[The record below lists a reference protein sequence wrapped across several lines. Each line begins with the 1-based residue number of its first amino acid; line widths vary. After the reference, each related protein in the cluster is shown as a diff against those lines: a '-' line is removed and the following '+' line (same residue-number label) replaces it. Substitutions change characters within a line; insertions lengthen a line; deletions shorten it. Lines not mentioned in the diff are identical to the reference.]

1 MGLFS
6 ARSPYRRSLPH
17 FSTINDLKFAL
28 FAIQWDDSGLIM
40 TEKTKDTAVATN
52 RKAYHDYF
60 IEETV
65 EAGIVLQGTEVKSL
79 RLGLANLTDSYAIV
93 KNEEMYLFNASIS
106 PYTHGNIANH
116 EPLRTRKLLLHKE
129 EIRKLTWKMS
139 QKGFTLIPLK
149 IYFVRGRAKALIG
162 LAKGKK
168 FYDKRETIK
177 AKESKREVERV
188 VKERNR

>member
-1 MGLFS
+1 
-6 ARSPYRRSLPH
+6 
-17 FSTINDLKFAL
+17 
-28 FAIQWDDSGLIM
+28 M
-40 TEKTKDTAVATN
+40 TEKKEDTAVATN
-52 RKAYHDYF
+52 RKAFHDYF
-60 IEETV
+60 IEETL
-65 EAGIVLQGTEVKSL
+65 EAGMSLQGTEVKSL

-93 KNEEMYLFNASIS
+93 KNEEMFLLNANIS
-106 PYTHGNIANH
+106 PYPQGNLANH

-129 EIRKLTWKMS
+129 EIRKLTWKMT

-149 IYFVRGRAKALIG
+149 IYFTRGKAKVLIG

-168 FYDKRETIK
+168 SYDKRETIR

>member
-1 MGLFS
+1 
-6 ARSPYRRSLPH
+6 
-17 FSTINDLKFAL
+17 
-28 FAIQWDDSGLIM
+28 M
-40 TEKTKDTAVATN
+40 TEKKQDTAVATN
-52 RKAYHDYF
+52 RKAFHDYF

-65 EAGIVLQGTEVKSL
+65 EAGIALQGTEVKSL

-93 KNEEMYLFNASIS
+93 KNEEMFLFNANIS

-116 EPLRTRKLLLHKE
+116 EPLRTRKLLLHKA

-149 IYFVRGRAKALIG
+149 IYFVRGRAKVLIG

-168 FYDKRETIK
+168 TYDKRETIK

>member
-1 MGLFS
+1 
-6 ARSPYRRSLPH
+6 
-17 FSTINDLKFAL
+17 
-28 FAIQWDDSGLIM
+28 M
-40 TEKTKDTAVATN
+40 TEKKQDTAVATN

-60 IEETV
+60 IEETF
-65 EAGIVLQGTEVKSL
+65 EAGLVLQGTEVKSL

-93 KNEEMYLFNASIS
+93 KNEEMFLLNANISIY
-106 PYTHGNIANH
+106 PQGNIANH

-129 EIRKLTWKMS
+129 EIRKLTWKMA

-149 IYFVRGRAKALIG
+149 IYFVRGKAKALIG

-168 FYDKRETIK
+168 AFDKRDTIK
-177 AKESKREVERV
+177 EKESRREVERV